1 MLTWINEKAKWVIVI
16 FAAGIVVGLL
26 AMDRV
31 PKTNQSYPVAIVN
44 DHKVSYGEFDTRI
57 KRIVQNQYQGQHLE
71 DEQYAQLR
79 SEVFRSFV
87 RQVMMEGLYE
97 DAELRASVAE
107 LKNEFKRNPD
117 AVRGRLVQEAQS
129 RLYAIQ
135 QQATSQEDL
144 MQRSQ
149 AYIASLPKFLVD
161 TNFNKAEFDAWLET
175 PAAFQWG
182 VMLQFEEDLKNST
195 IPARQLQVLVGASVH
210 PTALESKWNV
220 DRRLTDFDIDVAY
233 VSNSDLDSVEAVVD
247 SAMVKGY
254 FNAHQDSF
262 FVDKDQ
268 VRFDYVKIPVEATEG
283 DDARIREYAMT
294 LYYQL
299 SDTSS
304 AANFED
310 MARISS
316 EDPGSAENGGV
327 LEQEAGRGMF
337 VEEFEKAAL
346 ALDSGAISEPVKT
359 RFGYHIIKNYGKSTD
374 STGAVTA
381 KVGHILL
388 VVNASSETV
397 DSLEAILTGIK
408 SEVEA
413 GKSFAEAAKA
423 KNLMVERSSW
433 IGHGENIADLGY
445 LRGLA
450 AYAWPNENLSDDVGK
465 ASPVLKNNKW
475 VVLATK
481 AQELKAGERDVSVY
495 YREIEKN
502 LIRKKLSAAS
512 AAYLTSKVDQ
522 VKAWT
527 PAAATDSTAE
537 AAAAAPAEIEKV
549 KIESKNTSVD
559 GFVPGFGYGNVNLAK
574 VLQSQKEGEWGPV
587 VETELG
593 AVMVKIKGKKVAE
606 QEAVEAAIKDD
617 KDNALRFTSMTLFNQ
632 YVGDME
638 KATPVVN
645 NLDLFYRD

>member
-57 KRIVQNQYQGQHLE
+57 KKIVQNQYQGQHLE
-71 DEQYAQLR
+71 DEQSAQLR

-87 RQVMMEGLYE
+87 RQVMMEGIYE
-97 DAELRASVAE
+97 DAELKASVAE

-117 AVRGRLVQEAQS
+117 VVRGRLVQEAQS

-175 PAAFQWG
+175 PQAFQWG
-182 VMLQFEEDLKNST
+182 VMLQFEEDLKNAT
-195 IPARQLQVLVGASVH
+195 IPSRQLQVLVGASVH
-210 PTALESKWNV
+210 PTSLEAKWNV
-220 DRRLTDFDIDVAY
+220 DRRMTDYDMDVAY
-233 VSNSDLDSVEAVVD
+233 VNSSDFAAEEAAVD

-254 FNAHQDSF
+254 FNAHVDSF
-262 FVDKDQ
+262 FVEKDE
-268 VRFDYVKIPVEATEG
+268 VLFDYVKLPVAATDA
-283 DDARIREYAMT
+283 DDERIREYAMT

-304 AANFED
+304 TANFED

-316 EDPGSAENGGV
+316 EDPGSAENGGM
-327 LEQEAGRGMF
+327 LNQEAGHGVF

-359 RFGYHIIKNYGKSTD
+359 RFGYHIIKSYGKSTD
-374 STGAVTA
+374 STGALSA

-397 DSLEAILTGIK
+397 DSLENVLSGIK
-408 SEVEA
+408 TDVAA
-413 GKSFAEAAKA
+413 GKSFEEAAQA
-423 KNLMVERSSW
+423 RNLTVERSEW
-433 IGHGENIADLGY
+433 VGHGDNIASLGY
-445 LRGLA
+445 LKGLTSF
-450 AYAWPNENLSDDVGK
+450 AWPNENLSEDVGDV
-465 ASPVLKNNKW
+465 SPVLKNNQW
-475 VVLATK
+475 VVVAYK
-481 AQELKAGERDVSVY
+481 AKELKAGERDVSVY
-495 YREIEKN
+495 YDSIKKN
-502 LIRKKLSAAS
+502 LLKKKSSAAA
-512 AAYLTSKVDQ
+512 AAYLTSMADK
-522 VKAWT
+522 VKAWA
-527 PAAATDSTAE
+527 PADSADST
-537 AAAAAPAEIEKV
+537 AAAPAEIEKV
-549 KIESKNTSVD
+549 KVESKSASAE
-559 GFVPGFGYGNVNLAK
+559 GFIPGFGYANPNVAK
-574 VLQSQKEGEWGPV
+574 VLRSQKEGEWGPV
-587 VETELG
+587 VETENG
-593 AVMVKIKGKKVAE
+593 AVMVKVKSKK
-606 QEAVEAAIKDD
+606 AVDQATLETAIKDD
-617 KDNALRFTSMTLFNQ
+617 NDNAFRFTTATAFSQ
-632 YVGDME
+632 YVGDLE

-645 NLDLFYRD
+645 NLDLFYKD

>member
-57 KRIVQNQYQGQHLE
+57 KKIVQNQYQGQHLE

-87 RQVMMEGLYE
+87 RQRMMEGIYE
-97 DAELRASVAE
+97 DAELKASVAE

-117 AVRGRLVQEAQS
+117 VVRGRLVQEAQS

-175 PAAFQWG
+175 PQAFQWG
-182 VMLQFEEDLKNST
+182 VMLQFEEDLKNAT
-195 IPARQLQVLVGASVH
+195 IPSRQLQVLVGASVH
-210 PTALESKWNV
+210 PTSLESKWNV
-220 DRRLTDFDIDVAY
+220 DRRMTDYDMDVAY
-233 VSNSDLDSVEAVVD
+233 VNASDFAVEEASVD

-254 FNAHQDSF
+254 FNAHVDSF
-262 FVDKDQ
+262 FVEKDE
-268 VRFDYVKIPVEATEG
+268 VLFDYVKLPVAATDA
-283 DDARIREYAMT
+283 DDERIREYAMT

-304 AANFED
+304 TANFED

-316 EDPGSAENGGV
+316 EDPGSAENGGM
-327 LEQEAGRGMF
+327 LNQEAGHGVF

-359 RFGYHIIKNYGKSTD
+359 RFGYHIIKSYGKSTD
-374 STGAVTA
+374 STGAVSA

-397 DSLEAILTGIK
+397 DSLENVLSGSKTDRA
-408 SEVEA
+408 A
-413 GKSFAEAAKA
+413 GKSFEEAAQA
-423 KNLMVERSSW
+423 RNLTVERSEWVGPGS
-433 IGHGENIADLGY
+433 NIAALGY
-445 LRGLA
+445 LKGLTSF
-450 AYAWPNENLSDDVGK
+450 AWPNENLSEDVGNV
-465 ASPVLKNNKW
+465 SPVLKNNQW
-475 VVLATK
+475 VVVATK
-481 AQELKAGERDVSVY
+481 AKELKAGDRDVSVY
-495 YREIEKN
+495 YDTIKKN
-502 LIRKKLSAAS
+502 LLKKKNSAAA
-512 AAYLTSKVDQ
+512 AAYLTSMADK

-527 PAAATDSTAE
+527 PADSSADST
-537 AAAAAPAEIEKV
+537 AAAAPAELDKV
-549 KIESKNTSVD
+549 KIESKSASAE
-559 GFVPGFGYGNVNLAK
+559 GYIPGFGYANPNVAK
-574 VLQSQKEGEWGPV
+574 VLRSQKEGEWGPV
-587 VETELG
+587 VETDNG
-593 AVMVKIKGKKVAE
+593 AVMVKIKSKK
-606 QEAVEAAIKDD
+606 AVDQAALETAIKDD
-617 KDNALRFTSMTLFNQ
+617 KDNALRFTTSTAFSQ

-645 NLDLFYRD
+645 NLDLFYKD